1 MGLLYTFVDYRH
13 WSLLTTLMAAF
24 CLPVDILIFY
34 KEPVGI
40 WGTLLAPLSFIPF
53 CVMCADAMFP
63 DKEVLV
69 KGLGRKPAN
78 QEISVFQSRVRNCV
92 LILDGKIRKIQKN
105 SWSKHLNL
113 TYNRKY
119 FYGIDGK
126 CQLC

>member
-1 MGLLYTFVDYRH
+1 MGPLHTFVDYRK
-13 WSLLTTLMAAF
+13 WSLLTTLMALF
-24 CLPVDILIFY
+24 CVPVDILIFY
-34 KEPVGI
+34 KEPIGI

-69 KGLGRKPAN
+69 KGIGMKLAKRDFCD
-78 QEISVFQSRVRNCV
+78 SVKSGTVLL
-92 LILDGKIRKIQKN
+92 LILDGKIRRILKN

-119 FYGIDGK
+119 FYF
-126 CQLC
+126 LSLHS